1 MSLWQFVQITA
12 KMLAKHIPQYLA
24 LDHLTGNHVV
34 IILLPSLIRTPL
46 LIPNLVVNQRVI
58 VKRTDTES

>member
-12 KMLAKHIPQYLA
+12 MMLAKHIPQYLA
-24 LDHLTGNHVV
+24 LNHLTGNHVV
-34 IILLPSLIRTPL
+34 IILLTSLIRTPL